1 MSSFAEWP
9 GRWRHR
15 RCSVLVG
22 FNAFLGANDGI
33 IWNFF
38 IKKCTVLM
46 VLGATIFIGLV
57 VNCKVVS
64 DGICVVIESY

>member
-33 IWNFF
+33 IWIFF
-38 IKKCTVLM
+38 YKKVY
-46 VLGATIFIGLV
+46 GLDGFR
-57 VNCKVVS
+57 S
-64 DGICVVIESY
+64 DDIYWSSSKL